1 MKSIKIVTSLVLVF
15 FIMACESSLSK
26 ESSADL
32 SHPELPALYEEQALG
47 EATEPATQ
55 RIDKKLI
62 KNGRVEFESDDLDKS
77 KRQILAAV
85 TKFKAYVS
93 SDQGFKSETRLTN
106 SLSIRVPSAN
116 FDSFLSEAT
125 KGVRKFDYKTIE
137 VKDVTEEFVD
147 IHARLKTKK
156 ELEKRYL
163 ELLKKAG
170 SIKEM
175 LAVEEQIG
183 MLRAD
188 IESIEGRLKYLESRV
203 AYSEVSISF
212 YQQLASET
220 AYGRKFKNGF
230 KNGWDNLIVFF
241 IILTNLWPFI
251 LFTVLL
257 LLGIRYWR
265 KKKLKK

>member
-1 MKSIKIVTSLVLVF
+1 M
-15 FIMACESSLSK
+15 
-26 ESSADL
+26 
-32 SHPELPALYEEQALG
+32 
-47 EATEPATQ
+47 
-55 RIDKKLI
+55 
-62 KNGRVEFESDDLDKS
+62 
-77 KRQILAAV
+77 RQ
-85 TKFKAYVS
+85 T
-93 SDQGFKSETRLTN
+93 ETRLTN

-147 IHARLKTKK
+147 IQARLKTKK

-230 KNGWDNLIVFF
+230 KNGWDNLIVF
-241 IILTNLWPFI
+241 IIVLTNLWPFI